1 MSQKRQNLT
10 VQPDLEDLLDIRSY
24 AVELS
29 TAHKIHK
36 HSHDWHQLIYAT
48 RGVMTVNTSTGSW
61 VVPPLRAV
69 WVPAGIEHEVE
80 MSASVSVRTLYL
92 RTDLSDVLPQECCVV
107 SVSPLLRELILR
119 TVELGMLNRTVETHK
134 HLIDVILDQFRMLPT
149 IPLNLPMP
157 ADVRAL
163 RVAEI
168 VRENPGEAKSLED
181 LAKTIGASKR
191 TIERLFL
198 TETEMTFGKWRQQ
211 LRMLHALRLLAAG
224 EPVTTAALEVGYDST
239 SAFISAFKTAV
250 GTTPGRYYAD
260 GRAATKER
268 AAPSIQVLKPPRH
281 QGRQDGFENEDG

>member
-1 MSQKRQNLT
+1 MPKKRQNLT
-10 VQPDLEDLLDIRSY
+10 GDPDLEDLLDIRSY

-36 HSHDWHQLIYAT
+36 HSHDWHQLIYAS

-61 VVPPLRAV
+61 VVPSRRAV

-92 RTDLSDVLPQECCVV
+92 RTGLSDVLPKDCCVV
-107 SVSPLLRELILR
+107 NVSLLLRELILR
-119 TVELGMLNRTVETHK
+119 TVEIGMLNRNVETHK
-134 HLIDVILDQFRMLPT
+134 HLIDVILDQFRTLPT

-157 ADVRAL
+157 ADIRAV

-168 VRENPGEAKSLED
+168 VRQNPGGAKSLD
-181 LAKTIGASKR
+181 HLAKKIGASKR
-191 TIERLFL
+191 TIERLFQ

-224 EPVTTAALEVGYDST
+224 ETVTTAALEVGYDST

-250 GTTPGRYYAD
+250 GTTPGRYYAE
-260 GRAATKER
+260 GQAATKQ
-268 AAPSIQVLKPPRH
+268 PT
-281 QGRQDGFENEDG
+281 

>member
-10 VQPDLEDLLDIRSY
+10 SQPDLEDLLDIRSY

-36 HSHDWHQLIYAT
+36 HSHDWHQLIYAS

-61 VVPPLRAV
+61 VVPPRRAV

-92 RTDLSDVLPQECCVV
+92 RAGLSDVLPKECCVV

-119 TVELGMLNRTVETHK
+119 TVEFGMLNRNVETHK
-134 HLIDVILDQFRMLPT
+134 HLIDVILDQFRTLPT

-168 VRENPGEAKSLED
+168 VRENPGEAKSLD
-181 LAKTIGASKR
+181 QLAKTIGASKR

-250 GTTPGRYYAD
+250 GTTPGRYYSDAQT
-260 GRAATKER
+260 ATKR
-268 AAPSIQVLKPPRH
+268 TA
-281 QGRQDGFENEDG
+281 RQS